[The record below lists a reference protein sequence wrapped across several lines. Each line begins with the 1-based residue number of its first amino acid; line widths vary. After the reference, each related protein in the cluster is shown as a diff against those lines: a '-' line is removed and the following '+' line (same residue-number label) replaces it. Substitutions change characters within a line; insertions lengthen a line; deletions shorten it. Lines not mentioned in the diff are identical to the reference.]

1 MELILVTVFAL
12 SVGFAC
18 GLRYSRS
25 YYDGSEHNGTRKWHA
40 FQDWCSSNLLVALF
54 RHWYV
59 QHRLVYVQRDKDSG
73 DTLESDVPAEYYDRM
88 FDNRA
93 IFAGHPHGL
102 VALSS
107 FLTVGL
113 PAPPPRKA
121 ASQRLLNGP
130 MLWQCVRPCVHRHV
144 FAVPFVRDVALWL
157 GAIDVSRETI
167 ERTLETHS
175 VYVTPGGYREMI
187 QDPAQPIQSKHTGFL
202 RLAYAKKRLVF
213 PLIHRGQEAVFRA
226 YTCEW
231 LDRLRH
237 VFLDQ
242 TGLPLP
248 PLFVGP
254 LPQPLT
260 TYLLEPHDP
269 ARYDNEAAFIN
280 DYFSLLRQYN
290 ADIETR
296 ESEGSALPT
305 SSATHAVHSPRRK
318 VSSYEKR
325 LVSQLKSS

>member
-1 MELILVTVFAL
+1 MEFILITVFAL
-12 SVGFAC
+12 SVGFVC
-18 GLRYSRS
+18 GLRYSKS
-25 YYDGSEHNGTRKWHA
+25 YYDGSEYSGTRKWQV
-40 FQDWCSSNLLVALF
+40 FQDWCSSTLLVALF
-54 RHWYV
+54 RHWYLS
-59 QHRLVYVQRDKDSG
+59 HRLVYVQRDKQSG

-88 FDNRA
+88 FDNKA

-130 MLWQCVRPCVHRHV
+130 VLWQCVRPCVHRHV

-167 ERTLETHS
+167 ERALETHS
-175 VYVTPGGYREMI
+175 VYITPGGYREMI
-187 QDPAQPIQSKHTGFL
+187 RDPTESIQSKHTGFL
-202 RLAYAKKRLVF
+202 QLAYRKKRLVF
-213 PLIHRGQEAVFRA
+213 PLIHSGQEAVFRSYSSA
-226 YTCEW
+226 W
-231 LDRLRH
+231 LDQLRH

-248 PLFVGP
+248 PFFIGP
-254 LPQPLT
+254 LPRPLT

-269 ARYDNEAAFIN
+269 SRYETEADFIN
-280 DYFSLLRQYN
+280 DYFTLLRQYN
-290 ADIETR
+290 ADIEAR
-296 ESEGSALPT
+296 ESQGSALMNCPT
-305 SSATHAVHSPRRK
+305 TSRVRHSPSRP
-318 VSSYEKR
+318 VV
-325 LVSQLKSS
+325 L